1 MADLKRHEELVVIA
15 AKAIEEIGRMVGGW
29 LKTGASKGGFMAGCK
44 ATPEKCA
51 GTPRRTDPRG

>member
-29 LKTGASKGGFMAGCK
+29 RKSSASKGAFVAGSK

-51 GTPRRTDPRG
+51 GSPRRTDPRG